1 MLNSSLTGSH
11 VSSLILFVCLFIL
24 SIPRLP
30 FKGSTGNIYFKI
42 LQIVKFLNYRFPGW
56 KEFFLRNLKYLPA
69 VLFHILFL
77 QRFMPFKSQLFAGK
91 YIISLYSF
99 CRYFPSFLNASFRS
113 PVYIWLYTNYDVYIR
128 YFFII
133 ILDTPWSILKWKPK
147 KFGSDEFLLLF
158 LWYIS
163 SLQLLFIFQTH
174 VGWIL
179 DVLKWF
185 SSWPFLPP
193 LFSSI
198 FY

>member
-1 MLNSSLTGSH
+1 MQAN
-11 VSSLILFVCLFIL
+11 ILF
-24 SIPRLP
+24 
-30 FKGSTGNIYFKI
+30 
-42 LQIVKFLNYRFPGW
+42 
-56 KEFFLRNLKYLPA
+56 
-69 VLFHILFL
+69 
-77 QRFMPFKSQLFAGK
+77 
-91 YIISLYSF
+91 ISLYSF

-185 SSWPFLPP
+185 SSWHFFPPYFP
-193 LFSSI
+193 LFSTRFPYLYFSSESLFPDYFII
-198 FY
+198 FFMIKAFIFGIFWLPIHKMAGSSGLMFMSYEGVRNAKMEPRHLVGGQPSKCWDI